1 MNVWK
6 TAFFGLLGAILV
18 ILAVGWIW
26 INQSLGSTEEESF
39 VPPDYDEAAPEQPE
53 FLVSSTRE
61 DANAW
66 LQRELEEEENMD
78 DFDLIIDDA
87 VYFQSEISAF
97 GFDIPV
103 EVRFNPEIAEDGN
116 VWLREDGFQVGF
128 VELPAEQ
135 IFNLIGD
142 RLELP
147 EWISVV
153 PEESSLYL
161 DMREMDTEGYII
173 EAETLNL
180 EENDIQFRI
189 IAAE

>member
-6 TAFFGLLGAILV
+6 AAFFGLLGLILV
-18 ILAVGWIW
+18 VIAGGWIW
-26 INQSLGSTEEESF
+26 INQSLNSSEEESF
-39 VPPDYDEAAPEQPE
+39 VPPEHERTAQGQPE

-103 EVRFNPEIAEDGN
+103 EVRFNPEVAEDGN

-161 DMREMDTEGYII
+161 DMREMDTEDYII
-173 EAETLNL
+173 EAETLDL

>member
-6 TAFFGLLGAILV
+6 TAFFGLLGLILV
-18 ILAVGWIW
+18 VIAGGWLW
-26 INQSLGSTEEESF
+26 VNQSLDSTEEESF
-39 VPPDYDEAAPEQPE
+39 VPPDHERTAPEQPE

-103 EVRFNPEIAEDGN
+103 EVRFNPEVAEDGN

-161 DMREMDTEGYII
+161 DMREMHTEDYII
-173 EAETLNL
+173 EAETLDL